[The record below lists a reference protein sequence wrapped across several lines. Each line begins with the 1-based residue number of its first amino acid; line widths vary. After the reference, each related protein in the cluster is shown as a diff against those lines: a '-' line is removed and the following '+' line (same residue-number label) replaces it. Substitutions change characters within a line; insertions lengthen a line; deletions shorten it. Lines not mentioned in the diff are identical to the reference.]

1 MDQIQRMVKGAK
13 VTQEAI
19 AIWLGV
25 DHTAFSRMLRGL
37 RRRPPGFDESVK
49 EAVEVLD
56 AANDAAD
63 VARRKVLQGKG
74 YADPQTIVPAL
85 TFGKVT
91 LVDDEY
97 LASFPHIDRQCIVYR
112 EGREIGRLY
121 RDGPGNLSGEARAR
135 ALSRGWRWFADPALV
150 GWYGPA
156 VDPVGGHRRVR
167 DAQAALVKLHRARPG
182 SAAPQGSAVP
192 AAPVDK

>member
-13 VTQEAI
+13 AKQEAI
-19 AIWLGV
+19 AIWLGF
-25 DHTAFSRMLRGL
+25 DPTAFSRMLRGL

-56 AANDAAD
+56 AADDAAD
-63 VARRKVLQGKG
+63 VARRKVLQSKG
-74 YADPQTIVPAL
+74 YAYPQNSAPAL

-91 LVDDEY
+91 LVKDEY

-112 EGREIGRLY
+112 DGREIGKLY
-121 RDGPGNLSGEARAR
+121 RDGPGNLSGAARYSALAR
-135 ALSRGWRWFADPALV
+135 VSRWFADPALV
-150 GWYGPA
+150 GLYGPA
-156 VDPVGGHRRVR
+156 VHPGGGYRRVR

-182 SAAPQGSAVP
+182 SAFPQGSAAP